1 MILAIETATAVCSV
15 ALELEH
21 GRVVEKRTEGRGV
34 HSEKTFTFIQE
45 LLDRNNLSVD
55 DLDGLLFSS
64 GPGSYTGLRI
74 GAAAI
79 KGLLFQKEVPL
90 YTFCTLTSYA
100 QPSIKKAPVVIHAV
114 IDARR
119 EHLYHRKVEVIKDSS
134 DKQSKKMENLPEDAR
149 NSTDSFLITRSDA
162 RIMEIKELEKEI
174 LPGEIVSGTGW
185 ERMTHSDQERML
197 WSGSEKISATNL
209 IRAWNSDILKPLFKR
224 EDVEQF
230 EPDYLTMAQVN
241 NSAI

>member
-15 ALELEH
+15 ALELNH
-21 GRVVEKRTEGRGV
+21 GRVLEKRAEGRGV
-34 HSEKTFTFIQE
+34 HSEKTFTFIRD
-45 LLDRNNLSVD
+45 LLERNNLSVN
-55 DLDGLLFSS
+55 DLDGLLFSR

-79 KGLLFQKEVPL
+79 KGLLFQKKIPL

-100 QPSIKKAPVVIHAV
+100 QPALKNSPAVIHAV

-119 EHLYHRKVEVIKDSS
+119 EHLYHRKIEVLKESRE
-134 DKQSKKMENLPEDAR
+134 KQSKTLRDGSEDTGK
-149 NSTDSFLITRSDA
+149 STDSFSITRSEA
-162 RIMEIKELEKEI
+162 MIKELKELDKEI

-185 ERMTHSDQERML
+185 ERIRHSDQEGII
-197 WSGSEKISATNL
+197 WSGSENISATNL
-209 IRAWNSDILKPLFKR
+209 IRAWNSDLLKPLFKR

-241 NSAI
+241 NSAV